1 MRVVSFQPTATEFA
15 FALGAGRSVVGVS
28 HECAW
33 PPAAR
38 RRPVVSRS
46 AFDPEAMSA
55 GQIDAEVGASDREGR
70 SLYRID
76 VDLVE
81 RLRPDVLL
89 TQSLCDV
96 CAVSPGDLGEVARR
110 VRPRPRTVT
119 LTGRSL
125 EGMFGDLGKT
135 ADALEADSRPLER
148 ALRRRLD
155 AVARR
160 TRGLPRRRVFVM
172 EWLDPV
178 FASGHWVP
186 EMVELAGGRDGLA
199 GRGKSRRIEWSSV
212 LDYAPEILV
221 LVPCGYRMERTRRE
235 LAGLEAREGWGSLP
249 AVRSGQV
256 WVADGPA
263 YFNGAGPRL
272 VDGVELLASIFHPE
286 AFPGRRRGAVRAR
299 SALRGRSR
307 KG

>member
-28 HECAW
+28 HECAY

-46 AFDPEAMSA
+46 ASDPDAMTP
-55 GQIDAEVGASDREGR
+55 GQIDAEVTASDREGR

-81 RLRPDVLL
+81 RLKPDVLL
-89 TQSLCDV
+89 TQSLCEV
-96 CAVSPGDLGEVARR
+96 CAVSPGDLGEVSRR

-119 LTGRSL
+119 LTGKSL
-125 EGMFGDLGKT
+125 EGMFADLRKT
-135 ADALEADSRPLER
+135 AEAVGADPRPLER
-148 ALRRRLD
+148 SLRARLG
-155 AVARR
+155 AVERR
-160 TRGLPRRRVFVM
+160 TRRLPRRRVFLM

-186 EMVELAGGRDGLA
+186 EQAELAGGLDGLA
-199 GRGKSRRIEWSSV
+199 RRGKSRRLSWSELV
-212 LDYAPEILV
+212 DYAPEV
-221 LVPCGYRMERTRRE
+221 LVAMPCGYSMERTKRD
-235 LAGLEAREGWGSLP
+235 LAAVAARPGWEGIP
-249 AVRSGQV
+249 AVKAGEV

-272 VDGVELLASIFHPE
+272 VDGVELLASIFHPG
-286 AFPGRRRGAVRAR
+286 AFPKRGKGAVRWTR
-299 SALRGRSR
+299 TLRERPR